1 VLQDEKQTNPDQLAT
16 YCIDTPQKTPAGRAT
31 AQTGDSAKL
40 TSLNRL
46 QALPRDPP
54 CSRRRY
60 ISHPGGLACNSV
72 NQPVII
78 SILTYLKQP

>member
-40 TSLNRL
+40 TTPKPTTGTPARSAVLAKEMHQPPMRSGL
-46 QALPRDPP
+46 Q
-54 CSRRRY
+54 
-60 ISHPGGLACNSV
+60 HV
-72 NQPVII
+72 NQPMII